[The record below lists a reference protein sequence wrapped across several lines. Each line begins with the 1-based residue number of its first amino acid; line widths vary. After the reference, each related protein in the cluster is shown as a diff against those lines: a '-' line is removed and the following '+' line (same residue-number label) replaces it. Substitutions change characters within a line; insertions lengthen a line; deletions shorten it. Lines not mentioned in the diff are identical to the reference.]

1 MKKLRLKEINYLL
14 KIILST
20 SVLKFVFII
29 ICNELIHNVENS
41 SSSSSFTVN
50 NAVLNMEGVQ
60 IALQYYIVKIIIF

>member
-1 MKKLRLKEINYLL
+1 MASRSLIVLLALLKKLYFMKKLRLKEINYLL

-50 NAVLNMEGVQ
+50 NAVL
-60 IALQYYIVKIIIF
+60 